1 MAHTNKVRGQPQV
14 EPPSPPTLFETGS
27 LEFEDVCASL
37 TEDSLVSASHFATG
51 ALCYR
56 CVLLCSFM

>member
-1 MAHTNKVRGQPQV
+1 MSQCRGGGKRTT
-14 EPPSPPTLFETGS
+14 SGAPPTLFETGS